1 MSLMVDPARTAFA
14 VTPSDS
20 TVIQA
25 RGLYVGGTGAVA
37 VVMEG
42 DGAPTAVTFSAVPV
56 GTILPI
62 RVTKVMSTNTT
73 ATLIVGLQ

>member
-14 VTPSDS
+14 VTKSDS

-25 RGLYVGGTGAVA
+25 RGLYVGGTGD
-37 VVMEG
+37 VVVIMEG
-42 DGAPTAVTFSAVPV
+42 DGGATSITFTAVPV

-62 RVTKVMSTNTT
+62 RVTKVMN
-73 ATLIVGLQ
+73 ATSATFIIGLQ